1 MAEKVLTY
9 PLIVKE
15 CFGSFGKQVFLVNDR
30 YELLKVVDTFE
41 KRPFLLQKF
50 VSTSEGRDLRLQ
62 VVGKEVVATMYR
74 YNDNDFRA
82 NVTNGGFMKSYTPN
96 SEQCE
101 MALKACEI
109 LGLDFGGVDL
119 LFGEDDRPVLCEVNS
134 NAHFINLSS
143 CTGVNVAD
151 KIIKYVIGEI
161 NK

>member
-1 MAEKVLTY
+1 
-9 PLIVKE
+9 
-15 CFGSFGKQVFLVNDR
+15 
-30 YELLKVVDTFE
+30 
-41 KRPFLLQKF
+41 
-50 VSTSEGRDLRLQ
+50 
-62 VVGKEVVATMYR
+62 
-74 YNDNDFRA
+74 
-82 NVTNGGFMKSYTPN
+82 
-96 SEQCE
+96 